1 MKTILVLSSHP
12 DFAEVIRAA
21 LAPEQFRIVHR
32 TNVEDCEPLMV
43 HGLASVC
50 ILDADLMGV
59 ENVWVIERLRR
70 RDTKTPLI
78 AYTANANADWEEE
91 AFLRGVSHVLTKP
104 VRSRLLNSIL
114 ETVLNVPAAAPRY
127 TPNVAAGNT
136 AIFNRAA
143 ADPSA
148 AGRFTST
155 TQTLDVL
162 RDFSKPPV
170 RAVDGS
176 FTARNCAPSARG
188 LGHRHSGGLART
200 HRTLT

>member
-70 RDTKTPLI
+70 RDTKTPLVRMVFPI
-78 AYTANANADWEEE
+78 FDRHHYHRYPTWGYDGALRVLVTLLDEFFEALDAN
-91 AFLRGVSHVLTKP
+91 
-104 VRSRLLNSIL
+104 
-114 ETVLNVPAAAPRY
+114 
-127 TPNVAAGNT
+127 
-136 AIFNRAA
+136 
-143 ADPSA
+143 
-148 AGRFTST
+148 TSDIGKT
-155 TQTLDVL
+155 DY
-162 RDFSKPPV
+162 
-170 RAVDGS
+170 S
-176 FTARNCAPSARG
+176 FDIIR
-188 LGHRHSGGLART
+188 
-200 HRTLT
+200 